1 VRDGAGRAAGF
12 VVIVRDITDVVAHER
27 ELARVE
33 QRSRFGELAAGL
45 AHEIK
50 NPLAGIQGAVDI
62 LLARRAAHDPER
74 AVLEGVRREVG
85 RIDATVQTLLD
96 RARPRALNVE
106 PTALAEV
113 LQRAV
118 TLARHHADGLAARG
132 GQRVRLAFEPHA
144 EGLVAAVDAAQIEDA
159 VLSLILNAVDAV
171 DGDGEVVVRLK
182 RTGVD
187 APPAEA
193 LIEVADTGRGIPAD
207 QLARIFTPFFTTHP
221 NGTGLGLPAVRRIA
235 QAHRGRV
242 EVASTVGH
250 GSVFT
255 LRLPMN

>member
-1 VRDGAGRAAGF
+1 
-12 VVIVRDITDVVAHER
+12 
-27 ELARVE
+27 
-33 QRSRFGELAAGL
+33 
-45 AHEIK
+45 
-50 NPLAGIQGAVDI
+50 
-62 LLARRAAHDPER
+62 
-74 AVLEGVRREVG
+74 
-85 RIDATVQTLLD
+85 VQTLLD

-182 RTGVD
+182 RTGAD
-187 APPAEA
+187 SPPAGPPAEA